1 MARKTFQTAMR
12 LQKVDEWKI
21 DYLLGH
27 TGRIPGIYTDWT
39 MMVEDMREVMDG
51 GHYIKKLVGSLWR

>member
-1 MARKTFQTAMR
+1 MR
-12 LQKVDEWKI
+12 LRKVDEWKI

-39 MMVEDMREVMDG
+39 MMIEDMREVMDETLHQG
-51 GHYIKKLVGSLWR
+51 NSQLFVTRVDGKL